1 MTTAVKSL
9 SRHRAGG
16 NPWAQASPEAVE
28 AYNQAKAD
36 LNAAARERL
45 DDPEFMREVARD
57 IQTEVDYGFTHESL
71 FGSYF
76 NIETVG
82 FEDRIIVRERRGL
95 KVFFTSR
102 GGYIEESQLTSEEW
116 ELPRDTFGFHV
127 SEHLDK
133 LRVNFADTIEDLVV
147 HGTNRMEAEVYRRA
161 LALMQAA
168 IPSSSP
174 YYTAAAGISKAT
186 IDAELR
192 AVADSVKPDG
202 TGYVPITIMGRS
214 QVVDQIA
221 DFDHG
226 FDPEAN
232 AEVRRTGH
240 LGVYRGANVV
250 RLHNYVDEDEKA
262 YVPANE
268 LWIFG
273 GNVGRFAL
281 YGDSQVKSW
290 DENTVDYRHYRARR
304 DMGGLVHHPEQ
315 ARRIIDS
322 SVAP

>member
-1 MTTAVKSL
+1 MTTAVKNL
-9 SRHRAGG
+9 ARNRAAASSWG
-16 NPWAQASPEAVE
+16 QASPEAIE
-28 AYNQAKAD
+28 AYNQAKAE
-36 LNAAARERL
+36 LNKAARERW
-45 DDPEFMREVARD
+45 DDPEFHREVARD
-57 IQTEVDYGFTHESL
+57 IQSSVDYGFTHESL

-76 NIETVG
+76 NVETVG
-82 FEDRIIVRERRGL
+82 FEDRVIVRERRGL

-102 GGYIEESQLTSEEW
+102 GGYIEESQMRDEAW

-127 SEHLDK
+127 SEHIDK
-133 LRVNFADTIEDLVV
+133 LKTGFADSIEDLVV

-161 LALMQAA
+161 LSLMQAA
-168 IPSSSP
+168 IPSTSP
-174 YYTAAAGISKAT
+174 FYTSAPTITKAT
-186 IDAELR
+186 VDAELR

-202 TGYVPITIMGRS
+202 TGFVPITIMGRA
-214 QVVDQIA
+214 QVVDQIS
-221 DFDHG
+221 DFNFG

-232 AEVRRTGH
+232 AEIRRTGQ

-273 GNVGRFAL
+273 GNVGKFAL
-281 YGDSQVKSW
+281 YGDSQVKTW

-315 ARRIIDS
+315 ARRIIATD
-322 SVAP
+322 VTP